1 VGRVKAGRRGE
12 PDDSTSFDASGL
24 KLKHLRTKRELNV
37 AEARN
42 ISRAITKYL
51 AGTPSKRKAPFS
63 LDWSYKLHREMFCDV
78 WRWAGRPR
86 TSETNLGVPPYQVAP
101 SLKDLF
107 DDLDAWS
114 RHETYPLEEQA
125 VRLHHRAVA
134 IHPFNNGNGRWARML
149 ANIWLRQHKAAI
161 VRWPDNSI
169 GREGVIRKEYINAIK
184 DADRGNLAPL
194 LRLHR
199 EYSS

>member
-1 VGRVKAGRRGE
+1 VGRVKAGRRRE
-12 PDDSTSFDASGL
+12 PDHSTPFDASGL

-51 AGTPSKRKAPFS
+51 ASAPSKRKAPFT
-63 LDWSYKLHREMFCDV
+63 LDWSYILHREMFCDV

-86 TSETNLGVPPYQVAP
+86 NSETNVGGPSYQIAP

-107 DDLDAWS
+107 DDLATWS
-114 RHETYPLEEQA
+114 RHESYPLEEQA
-125 VRLHHRAVA
+125 VRLHHGAVA

-161 VRWPDNSI
+161 VRWPDNSF
-169 GREGVIRKEYINAIK
+169 GREGEIRKEYIDAIK
-184 DADRGNLAPL
+184 DADRGDLAPL
-194 LRLHR
+194 LKLHR
-199 EYSS
+199 EYSF